1 MPRAQER
8 AGVSSALPAL
18 KASAAA
24 TAATTAA
31 ASTVPASPAASAA
44 PADALQWLRA
54 QGPVA
59 DGAAWAALASDWQWT
74 LAPGSFQGDPCDAAP
89 SRSLRCF
96 SSDGGLALIRQ
107 LDRPALITV
116 HDGDR
121 ALKVVLSGVGD
132 RTATLRL
139 GPSSQAVTLS
149 SLAGLWHGDFVT
161 LWRPPPGYRGK
172 ITAGQGGAAV
182 DWLAA
187 HLAQWQGEA
196 VPAPGARMDQAL
208 RERLSAFQVAQ
219 GLKSD
224 AVAGPVSLMVLN
236 RATGVAEPALRTAQ
250 P

>member
-8 AGVSSALPAL
+8 AVMAAAPQALQASAAVVGPAAAVSPSHA
-18 KASAAA
+18 ASAAA
-24 TAATTAA
+24 P
-31 ASTVPASPAASAA
+31 V
-44 PADALQWLRA
+44 DALQWLRA
-54 QGPVA
+54 QAPVT
-59 DGAAWAALASDWQWT
+59 DGAAWAALARNWQWP

-89 SRSLRCF
+89 ARSLRCF

-116 HDGDR
+116 HDGAR
-121 ALKVVLSGVGD
+121 VLKVLLSGVGD
-132 RTATLRL
+132 QTATLSL
-139 GPSSQAVTLS
+139 GESSQAVTLS

-161 LWRPPPGYRGK
+161 RWRPPPGYRGK
-172 ITAGQGGAAV
+172 ITAGQDGAAV

-196 VPAPGARMDQAL
+196 APATGARMDQTL
-208 RERLSAFQVAQ
+208 RGRLSAFQVAQ
-219 GLKSD
+219 GLKAD